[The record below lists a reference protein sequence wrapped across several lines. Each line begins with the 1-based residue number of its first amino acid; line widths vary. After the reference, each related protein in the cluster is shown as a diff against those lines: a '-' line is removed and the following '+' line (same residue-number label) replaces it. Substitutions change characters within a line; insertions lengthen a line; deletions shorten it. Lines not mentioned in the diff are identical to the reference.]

1 MNNVMNLYP
10 LNQRNSLELVEAYE
24 LVPILLNVSRKTK
37 KQINHLNSQLDVY
50 KGQAEKRND
59 IQENINE
66 LTTKWCDNMKRLGAV
81 PTGPFKVRIPTNEG
95 TFTWEFPS
103 DQLKKDFN

>member
-1 MNNVMNLYP
+1 MNLYP
-10 LNQRNSLELVEAYE
+10 LNQKNSLDLDQAYE

-50 KGQAEKRND
+50 KGQVEKRNTIQDD
-59 IQENINE
+59 INT
-66 LTTKWCDNMKRLGAV
+66 LTTRWCDHMKRLGTV

-95 TFTWEFPS
+95 NLFWEFPS
-103 DQLKKDFN
+103 DQLKRDQ